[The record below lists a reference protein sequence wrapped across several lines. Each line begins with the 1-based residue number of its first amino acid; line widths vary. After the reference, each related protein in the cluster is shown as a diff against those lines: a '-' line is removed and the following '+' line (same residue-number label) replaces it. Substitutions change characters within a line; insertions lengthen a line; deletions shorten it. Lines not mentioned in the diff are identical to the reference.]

1 MQCCCRI
8 LATAIAV
15 FMIAANTANAQEKSV
30 ANANQQWVQYYAQLK
45 LNGPW
50 ALLADGGYRWKD
62 GFEASTQY
70 IARMGVGYSVKP
82 GVRLAAGLAHLGFY
96 TNGALDRIEFRP
108 YQEVLLKRKMA
119 SLSLT
124 HRYRIEE
131 RFFNYVNSRSE
142 TPNSFNIRFRYSI
155 MVAIPLFKL
164 SKAKDDK
171 AVVLNIGNEL
181 FISAG
186 QDIVHNVFNQN
197 RLIISPSLKMSDQF
211 TVSFTW
217 NHQFASTST
226 PGQYVQTTVMW
237 LQLKHKLNLENK

>member
-15 FMIAANTANAQEKSV
+15 FIIAANTANAQEKSV
-30 ANANQQWVQYYAQLK
+30 ARANQQWFQYYAQLK
-45 LNGPW
+45 LNGKW
-50 ALLADGGYRWKD
+50 SLLADGGYRWKD
-62 GFEASTQY
+62 GFKESSQY
-70 IARMGVGYSVKP
+70 IARTGVGYSIKP

-96 TNGALDRIEFRP
+96 TDGELVRIEFRP
-108 YQEVLLKRKMA
+108 YQEVLLKRKIA

-131 RFFNYVNSRSE
+131 RFFNYINSSSE

-164 SKAKDDK
+164 SKVQDDK
-171 AVVLNIGNEL
+171 AVILNIGNEL

-197 RLIISPSLKMSDQF
+197 RLVISPSLKMSDQF

-217 NHQFASTST
+217 NFQFASTST
-226 PGQYVQTTVMW
+226 PGQYVRTNVMW
-237 LQLKHKLNLENK
+237 LQLKHKLNLASK